1 MFLGEKTKPGLFVDI
16 KEREKRARE
25 LFERLN
31 VDIDVSKPVKDLS
44 PAHQQLVEIAKA
56 VSKQVKILIM
66 DEPTAPSQS
75 VKWRPCSALL
85 RI

>member
-1 MFLGEKTKPGLFVDI
+1 MRKTKPGLFVDI

-25 LFERLN
+25 LFDRLN
-31 VDIDVSKPVKDLS
+31 VDIDVSKPVKNLS

-66 DEPTAPSQS
+66 DEPQRLYSQRGGDA
-75 VKWRPCSALL
+75 VPHH
-85 RI
+85 